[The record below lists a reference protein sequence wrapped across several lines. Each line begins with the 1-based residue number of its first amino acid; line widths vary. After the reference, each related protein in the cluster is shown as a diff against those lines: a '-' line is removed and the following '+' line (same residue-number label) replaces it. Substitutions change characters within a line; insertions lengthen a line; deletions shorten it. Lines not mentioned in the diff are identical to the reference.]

1 MRVMTWN
8 LWWQFGP
15 WEKRQPGIAAVV
27 ADMAPDILCLQEVWG
42 TETDGVVSYQA
53 RQLAD
58 ELGDYNVAPPSLRF
72 REGRAFTNAI
82 VSRWPIVDTFVV
94 RLPTGDGSL
103 SFRTAVFAEIET
115 HFGIQPV
122 VTAHIAHKGQDD
134 ADRLAQTVA
143 LGDLIR
149 DRRAEIPEA
158 LPALLAGDFNAEPE
172 DPELVALCGTPGDSD
187 SAPAPL
193 LDAWVLSGQDDP
205 GLTWS
210 TENPYATNA
219 KWPNRRL
226 DYVLV
231 EQMDERP
238 ATVKAAGLAGTDP
251 MDGVV
256 PSDHYAVWVDFDLSP

>member
-27 ADMAPDILCLQEVWG
+27 RAVQPDILCLQEVWG
-42 TETDGVVSYQA
+42 AESDGVVTYQA
-53 RQLAD
+53 RQLA
-58 ELGDYNVAPPSLRF
+58 EALGDYHVVPPRLRF
-72 REGRAFTNAI
+72 REGKAFTNAI

-115 HFGIQPV
+115 PHGIQPV

-134 ADRLAQTVA
+134 ADRLAQAIA
-143 LGDLIR
+143 LGELIR
-149 DRRAEIPEA
+149 DRRADIPDA
-158 LPALLAGDFNAEPE
+158 LPAVLAGDFNAEPQ
-172 DPELVALCGTPGDSD
+172 DPELLALCGDTASP
-187 SAPAPL
+187 PL
-193 LDAWVLSGQDDP
+193 LDAWMLSGERDP

-210 TENPYATNA
+210 TENPYATKA

-231 EQMDERP
+231 ERLDDRP
-238 ATVKAAGLAGTDP
+238 AIVTAAGLAGTEP
-251 MDGVV
+251 IDGVV